1 MSQTKSQDQ
10 AYDLFEPWRV
20 MRDAGMDAWA
30 KAMVEAVKSEDYAR
44 ATGTML
50 DAYLTASI
58 PFREM
63 VEKTI
68 AQALQQFNM
77 PSRAD
82 LIAMAER
89 LTNIEMRLDDL
100 DAKISEVLS
109 RPVASA
115 RSGRKGAAKRKKAQ

>member
-1 MSQTKSQDQ
+1 MSDTQSQGQ
-10 AYDLFEPWRV
+10 AYDLFESWRV

-30 KAMVEAVKSEDYAR
+30 KAMVETVKNEDYAR
-44 ATGTML
+44 VTGTML

-63 VEKTI
+63 VERTM

-82 LIAMAER
+82 ITSLAER

-100 DAKISEVLS
+100 DSKITQVLS
-109 RPVASA
+109 RPAA
-115 RSGRKGAAKRKKAQ
+115 HGTGRKGAAKRKKAR

>member
-1 MSQTKSQDQ
+1 MSETQSRGQ
-10 AYDLFEPWRV
+10 AYDLFESWRV

-50 DAYLTASI
+50 DGYLTASI

-63 VEKTI
+63 VEKTM

-109 RPVASA
+109 RPPA
-115 RSGRKGAAKRKKAQ
+115 RASGRKGAAKRKKAQ